1 VWYNSVETITEA
13 DKRKIAMIIPV
24 LLVAIVVMIAV
35 YALYRFVFVNL
46 KIQQMVT
53 KNTAHAQR

>member
-1 VWYNSVETITEA
+1 MQKYIATKYLRISYTDDKADESNSVA
-13 DKRKIAMIIPV
+13 
-24 LLVAIVVMIAV
+24 
-35 YALYRFVFVNL
+35 VFVNL